1 MADFVVYPTK
11 KWLRL
16 QYTTAFIVVCVAVF
30 LYVNF
35 FQELPAWLL
44 IIPALLFLWP
54 ISGSIRLRFTK
65 IVVTGDKLRFES
77 GIFSKCTR
85 TIQIPKIQNVTV
97 NQNLLQRL
105 YGVGD
110 ISIETSGE
118 SSQLTVRNIDD
129 PQELADWLVES
140 AQAQPQTRPQ
150 KRKVERA

>member
-16 QYTTAFIVVCVAVF
+16 QYTTTFIVVCVAVF

-44 IIPALLFLWP
+44 VFPALLFLWP
-54 ISGSIRLRFTK
+54 ISGSIQLRFTK
-65 IVVTGDKLRFES
+65 IVVTGDKLRFET
-77 GIFSKCTR
+77 GILSKCTR
-85 TIQIPKIQNVTV
+85 TIQIQKIQNVTV
-97 NQNLLQRL
+97 NQNLFQRL
-105 YGVGD
+105 HGVGD

-140 AQAQPQTRPQ
+140 AQAQPQTHSQ